1 MMSRRFCWA
10 MLVAVGTVL
19 GCALMD
25 YGRTDA
31 APPPA
36 PDAAAD
42 DQTAEI
48 ADQLKEIKTQVK
60 EINALLHSGT
70 LTVVVAINPNARH

>member
-1 MMSRRFCWA
+1 MNRRFCWA
-10 MLVAVGTVL
+10 MLVAAGTVL

-31 APPPA
+31 APPPPA
-36 PDAAAD
+36 PDVAAD
-42 DQTAEI
+42 EQTAEI

-60 EINALLHSGT
+60 EINTLLHSGT
-70 LTVVVAINPNARH
+70 LTVVVAINPDARH